1 MRGRVL
7 RSSAE
12 RDDGAGWPESSG
24 RQVVTAYSR
33 SQAWRGESPATSLP
47 SLRRPRTLWVR
58 KFWKLQFRAQPKKQK
73 IVGER
78 VATHT
83 PCPAHAPGA
92 CPRPVRTQCVLA
104 PCVHAVPLLCVPALR
119 PPAHRGP
126 RCAPSGAHSADLV
139 AGPQLPCGGRPPSTL
154 SSASGSH
161 PPSRRTSTS
170 TPSLE
175 RGRPS
180 SPRTRG
186 ATGLC
191 LPRL

>member
-24 RQVVTAYSR
+24 RQVVTACSR

-78 VATHT
+78 PDRQATACRRSGVMKTQLRGRRARH
-83 PCPAHAPGA
+83 AHGRSRVDVKYPPVDAPK
-92 CPRPVRTQCVLA
+92 C
-104 PCVHAVPLLCVPALR
+104 
-119 PPAHRGP
+119 
-126 RCAPSGAHSADLV
+126 
-139 AGPQLPCGGRPPSTL
+139 GRPKKTGRIK
-154 SSASGSH
+154 SSVETQRQRVAVRCSKCHGVGHNKRSVKC
-161 PPSRRTSTS
+161 PKF
-170 TPSLE
+170 
-175 RGRPS
+175 GRQ
-180 SPRTRG
+180 
-186 ATGLC
+186 
-191 LPRL
+191 